1 MLQYSLIK
9 ILIGAIYIISFLF
22 LLFYCSLFEQGLSY
36 FDLFPPNLNP
46 IFSFLLFFFITL
58 SKKMNTEKNNNKDS
72 RPRTPNNNTATYRDL
87 VIFEERLRGNMT
99 RLLKRK
105 RKYESKSNII
115 N

>member
-1 MLQYSLIK
+1 
-9 ILIGAIYIISFLF
+9 
-22 LLFYCSLFEQGLSY
+22 
-36 FDLFPPNLNP
+36 
-46 IFSFLLFFFITL
+46 
-58 SKKMNTEKNNNKDS
+58 MNTEKNNNKDS